1 MLAAAGNL
9 LCSYSCDIPEHKK
22 ILLKTCA
29 VIKQHLNDR
38 FRDESEESKM
48 VNKVQN
54 TETALVDL
62 LANS

>member
-9 LCSYSCDIPEHKK
+9 LCSYPCGVPEHKRIILK
-22 ILLKTCA
+22 ICA
-29 VIKQHLNDR
+29 AVKQHLKDQ
-38 FRDESEESKM
+38 FRDKSEESKM
-48 VNKVQN
+48 VKEVQN